1 VGPLSIDP
9 FDADLFLDD
18 ERPERER
25 KRPRREGDTARA
37 LLTTP
42 EAMSR
47 EEIIGRVVTY
57 DDMRKALGR
66 LLRERGMS
74 QDEINKLAMYL
85 LSFFGFSDAII
96 DNILD
101 TEDRDVFYMLEEE
114 GILTTSREE
123 AYTLRGKI
131 WRVHYWV
138 LQKRE
143 ILRLC
148 AEVDAEEEARGRPRG
163 EFDVYDEVDP
173 NVWRRRG

>member
-1 VGPLSIDP
+1 
-9 FDADLFLDD
+9 
-18 ERPERER
+18 
-25 KRPRREGDTARA
+25 
-37 LLTTP
+37 
-42 EAMSR
+42 
-47 EEIIGRVVTY
+47 
-57 DDMRKALGR
+57 MRKALGR

-74 QDEINKLAMYL
+74 QDEINQLAMYL

-123 AYTLRGKI
+123 AYTIRGKI

-138 LQKRE
+138 LRKRE
-143 ILRLC
+143 IMRLC
-148 AEVDAEEEARGRPRG
+148 AEVDAEEAARGRPAG

-173 NVWRRRG
+173 HIWQRRG